1 MHYIKTTGII
11 LWILTCIMFKSYAQ
25 ETGKIKGTITSNSE
39 KLNGATASLINLKDT
54 STLKLAISNKE
65 GEFSF
70 DQVQAGKYRVMITA
84 VGHQRAMS
92 GIVEINAEKKS
103 VTLPEIVLKPAAKEL
118 ANVTVTA
125 TRPLIEQKIDRTIL
139 NVDAAV
145 TNIGASALEIL
156 EKAPGVTVD
165 REGNI
170 SLKGKEGVLVMI
182 DGRPAQLSGEDLANM
197 LRSMTSTQMDQ
208 IEIMTNPPARYDAA
222 GNAGIINIKT
232 KKMVNAGYN
241 GTASVNY
248 MQGRYPKINEG
259 LNLNYRK
266 QKVNVF
272 ANLSHNYRKSFE
284 TNIIQRNLRNNN
296 NSIINYFDQYGDKY
310 ISANSFQ
317 GKLGLD
323 FFASKKFTAG
333 ITLNGATNRATLN
346 NLNTT
351 NILTSSK
358 EIENITKADVNNINK
373 ANRFMGNVYFRQ
385 LLDTRGREITGDLD
399 FISFNSTTDLNMVN
413 AYPDAN
419 GNGVMMPDT
428 LLGYLPQN
436 IKVYSGRV
444 DYVHPLAKNAK
455 IEAGLKSSIVRT
467 DNNAKYDSLQNGMLV
482 PDVNRSNHFIY
493 KENINAAYVNV
504 VKPFNKKLSAQLG
517 LRIEN
522 TNAIGRQLT
531 NSKNFDRHYTQLFPT
546 AYLQYRINEKNTL
559 VANYGKRVQRPNYQS
574 LNPFIRFIDRYTY
587 SEGNPNLMPAISHNY
602 ELTHSYANKFTA
614 TLNYTATNDI
624 INQVIEQQ
632 DRVAYARP
640 LNIASLRQVGL
651 AISANNNLTKW
662 WKSNLNVN
670 TFHNRYRGMVNNAMV
685 DLSATSYIINL
696 TQQFRITN
704 SFSAELSGRYRSGW
718 LEGVLEV
725 EPIGFVWAGVSKQIM
740 KNNGTIRLTVRD
752 IFYTQKFKGS
762 ARYGNVDFRLQEVN
776 DSRMV
781 ILGFTYKFNKGK
793 KIAPVKRTPGST
805 GEEEG
810 RIDQ

>member
-1 MHYIKTTGII
+1 MHYIKTTALI
-11 LWILTCIMFKSYAQ
+11 LLILTCIKVKSYAQ
-25 ETGKIKGTITSNSE
+25 ETGKITGSITANNE
-39 KLNGATASLINLKDT
+39 KINGATASLINLKDT
-54 STLKLAISNKE
+54 STIKLAISNKE
-65 GEFSF
+65 GEYYFEK
-70 DQVQAGKYRVMITA
+70 VMPGTYRIMVTA
-84 VGHQRAMS
+84 VGYQRAMS
-92 GIVEINAEKKS
+92 GNLELKPQQKIVTVPTIA
-103 VTLPEIVLKPAAKEL
+103 LKPAVKEL

-125 TRPLIEQKIDRTIL
+125 TRPLIEQKIDRTVL
-139 NVDAAV
+139 NVDAAI

-170 SLKGKEGVLVMI
+170 SLKGKEGVMVMI

-197 LRSMTSTQMDQ
+197 LRSMTSTLMDQ

-248 MQGRYPKINEG
+248 MQGRYPKTNEG
-259 LNLNYRK
+259 LNINYRK

-272 ANLSHNYRKSFE
+272 ANLSHSYRKSFE
-284 TNIIQRNLRNNN
+284 TNIIQRNIRNDDNTL
-296 NSIINYFDQYGDKY
+296 INYFDQRADKLV
-310 ISANSFQ
+310 NSNSLNA
-317 GKLGLD
+317 KLGLD

-333 ITLNGATNRATLN
+333 ITLNAATNSASLN

-351 NILTSSK
+351 NIFTASK
-358 EIENITKADVNNINK
+358 EIENTTNADVENYNRAK
-373 ANRFMGNVYFRQ
+373 RFMGNMYFRR
-385 LLDTRGREITGDLD
+385 LLNTKGREITGDLD
-399 FISFNSTTDLNMVN
+399 FISFNATTELNMVN
-413 AYPDAN
+413 AYPYAN
-419 GNGVMMPDT
+419 GNGSMMPDT
-428 LLGYLPQN
+428 LIGYLPQN

-444 DYVHPLAKNAK
+444 DYVHPLAKNAR

-467 DNNAKYDSLQNGMLV
+467 DNNAKYDSVQNGMLV
-482 PDVNRSNHFIY
+482 SDVNRSNHFIY
-493 KENINAAYVNV
+493 EENINAAYVNM
-504 VKPFNKKLSAQLG
+504 VKPFNKKLSAQVG
-517 LRIEN
+517 LRLEN

-587 SEGNPNLMPAISHNY
+587 SEGNPNLTPAISNNF
-602 ELTHSYANKFTA
+602 ELTHSYGNRLT
-614 TLNYTATNDI
+614 TTVNYTATNDI

-632 DRVAYARP
+632 GRVAYARP
-640 LNIASLRQVGL
+640 LNIASLRQVGM

-670 TFHNRYRGMVNNAMV
+670 AFHNRYRGVVNNAMV
-685 DLSATSYIINL
+685 DLSATSYIVNL

-781 ILGFTYKFNKGK
+781 IVGFTYKFNKGK

-805 GEEEG
+805 DEEEG

>member
-1 MHYIKTTGII
+1 MHYIKTTALI
-11 LWILTCIMFKSYAQ
+11 LLILTCIKVKSYAQ
-25 ETGKIKGTITSNSE
+25 ESLKIRGSIIANNDKI
-39 KLNGATASLINLKDT
+39 NGATASLIDLKDT
-54 STLKLAISNKE
+54 STIKLAISNKE
-65 GEFSF
+65 GEYYFEK
-70 DQVQAGKYRVMITA
+70 VNPGMYRVMVTA
-84 VGHQRAMS
+84 VGYQRAMS
-92 GIVEINAEKKS
+92 ANLEINPQQKI
-103 VTLPEIVLKPAAKEL
+103 VTVPPIALKPAVKEL

-139 NVDAAV
+139 NVDAAI

-170 SLKGKEGVLVMI
+170 SLKGKEGVMVMI

-208 IEIMTNPPARYDAA
+208 IEIMTNPSARYDAA

-259 LNLNYRK
+259 LNINYRK

-272 ANLSHNYRKSFE
+272 ANISHSYRKSFE
-284 TNIIQRNLRNNN
+284 TNIIQRNIRNGDNTL
-296 NSIINYFDQYGDKY
+296 INYFDQRANKLVN
-310 ISANSFQ
+310 ANSLNA
-317 GKLGLD
+317 KLGLD
-323 FFASKKFTAG
+323 FFVSKKFTAG
-333 ITLNGATNRATLN
+333 ITLNGATNSASLN

-351 NILTSSK
+351 NIFTASK
-358 EIENITKADVNNINK
+358 EIENTTNADVENYNRAK
-373 ANRFMGNVYFRQ
+373 RFMGNIYFRQ
-385 LLDTRGREITGDLD
+385 LLNTKGREITGDLD
-399 FISFNSTTDLNMVN
+399 FISFNATTELNMVN
-413 AYPDAN
+413 AYPYAN
-419 GNGVMMPDT
+419 GNGSMMPDT
-428 LLGYLPQN
+428 LIGYLPQN

-444 DYVHPLAKNAK
+444 DYVHPLSKNAR
-455 IEAGLKSSIVRT
+455 IEAGFKSSIVRT
-467 DNNAKYDSLQNGMLV
+467 DNNAKYDSVQNGMMV

-493 KENINAAYVNV
+493 EENINAAYVNM

-517 LRIEN
+517 LRLEN

-531 NSKNFDRHYTQLFPT
+531 NNKNFDRHYTQLFPT
-546 AYLQYRINEKNTL
+546 AYLQYRVNEKHTL

-587 SEGNPNLMPAISHNY
+587 SEGNPNLTPAISNNY
-602 ELTHSYANKFTA
+602 ELTHSYANKIT
-614 TLNYTATNDI
+614 TIVNYTATNDI

-632 DRVAYARP
+632 GRVAYTRP
-640 LNIASLRQVGL
+640 FNIASLRQVGMS
-651 AISANNNLTKW
+651 ISANNNLTKW
-662 WKSNLNVN
+662 WKSNLNANV
-670 TFHNRYRGMVNNAMV
+670 FHNRYRGVVNNAMV

-718 LEGVLEV
+718 LEGVLHA

-740 KNNGTIRLTVRD
+740 KNNGTIRVTVRD

-776 DSRMV
+776 DSRLV

-793 KIAPVKRTPGST
+793 KIAPVKRTPRST
-805 GEEEG
+805 DEEEG